1 MFCCCVA
8 GDDPFLCIK
17 LFWVKIRKINIMKAK
32 ISLGFYACVTYGTM
46 NGRKKT
52 RKREI
57 NIEREIP
64 AGVIILTD

>member
-1 MFCCCVA
+1 MFCCYVA
-8 GDDPFLCIK
+8 GMTPFCVSN
-17 LFWVKIRKINIMKAK
+17 FWVKIKINIMKAK
-32 ISLGFYACVTYGTM
+32 ISFGFYACVQW
-46 NGRKKT
+46 KT

>member
-1 MFCCCVA
+1 MFCCYVA
-8 GDDPFLCIK
+8 GMTPFCVSN
-17 LFWVKIRKINIMKAK
+17 FWVKIKINIMKAK
-32 ISLGFYACVTYGTM
+32 ISLGFCDVWN
-46 NGRKKT
+46 NGKT